1 MDAGSDIDELI
12 LRARFGVSGAI
23 ARIFEAARGQLL
35 DLAERELP
43 RELRAKVGPSDVVQ
57 ETAVDMH
64 AGFRQFTGTT
74 TEECYAWLREV
85 LRHNIVDAVRRY
97 RDSQKRDLTREQR
110 LHGSLA
116 HEVLW
121 LPEARP
127 TPDDSAV
134 RREEAALVNASLQR
148 LPPDYQQVLHLRY
161 WRGLSFIEIAAE
173 VGRSPEAARKL
184 WFRAVQRLEKELAA
198 RASADHEALR

>member
-1 MDAGSDIDELI
+1 MDAGSESDDLI
-12 LRARFGVSGAI
+12 QRARCGVPVAM
-23 ARIFEAARGQLL
+23 ARIFEAARSQLL
-35 DLAERELP
+35 ELAERELP
-43 RELRAKVGPSDVVQ
+43 REMRAKVGPSDVVQ

-64 AGFRQFTGTT
+64 AGFRRFTGTT

-97 RDSQKRDLTREQR
+97 KDSQKRDLTREQR
-110 LHGSLA
+110 LHGVDA
-116 HEVLW
+116 HQFQS

-127 TPDDSAV
+127 APEDSAI
-134 RREEAALVNASLQR
+134 RREEAILVNASLKK

-161 WRGLSFIEIAAE
+161 WKGMSFIEIATE

-184 WFRAVQRLEKELAA
+184 WFRAVKRLEQELSAE
-198 RASADHEALR
+198 ASAIIRH